1 MKISDSVVLVT
12 GGASGLGEAVVRR
25 TVAGGARG
33 VVIADLQ
40 ADKAAALAA
49 ELGDTVLPLTMDITD
64 TEQVAAVVDDA
75 VAAFGRVDVLVA
87 CAGIG
92 WAERTVSRDGEPAN
106 VDTYRKIIAV
116 NLVGMFDSVTHAAA
130 AMSRNEPNEDGERV
144 IVMTVRRRVRRADGG
159 RLQREQGRHQATLPI
174 ARPGAIGV
182 RINTTHRGS
191 STPRSTLHAAG
202 DRRGKARCSRGGWA
216 AR

>member
-1 MKISDSVVLVT
+1 MTGSRQDDGMKISDSVVLVT

-87 CAGIG
+87 CA
-92 WAERTVSRDGEPAN
+92 
-106 VDTYRKIIAV
+106 
-116 NLVGMFDSVTHAAA
+116 
-130 AMSRNEPNEDGERV
+130 
-144 IVMTVRRRVRRADGG
+144 
-159 RLQREQGRHQATLPI
+159 
-174 ARPGAIGV
+174 
-182 RINTTHRGS
+182 
-191 STPRSTLHAAG
+191 
-202 DRRGKARCSRGGWA
+202 
-216 AR
+216 